1 MKKIFLLA
9 VCLLMAV
16 TTQAQEPNTL
26 IVHLKDGTTV
36 PYNVEDIDYLTFDTD
51 GTPQEG
57 ELPSILDGKVYALSL
72 PTLTVGVDD
81 PVVYQIMA
89 NGQQVAE
96 VCLEYV
102 RQEGVVDE
110 QMLVAY
116 PIGDD
121 GKANLTKG
129 YTLKDGGSLVWNL
142 STNTCTYTAGSGTG
156 VPSTL
161 YLDNGNFATST
172 TASNVISTTAKQY
185 ILKDVRG
192 FEEIE
197 YSIVKIG
204 TQYWM
209 GENLRA
215 AKLTNGADIAYY
227 KSTQG
232 DSWKNTT
239 SPACH
244 IAADDEEYTLP
255 TWGRMYNGYAVTSGK
270 LAPEGWAITKR
281 ADWSALKTYLGSTPS
296 AKVRSAYEW
305 NETPGNGNNLSGLNV
320 PPGGIFM
327 PAADG
332 DTDRYMWSRA
342 TYWTDDQLSDPTF
355 GTPGLGV
362 VNIYTSFSMDGS
374 DGPMVHGYQYGHY
387 IRCIRK

>member
-9 VCLLMAV
+9 VSLLMAV

-26 IVHLKDGTTV
+26 TVHLKDGTTV

-81 PVVYQIMA
+81 PVVYQIMT

-161 YLDNGNFATST
+161 YLDNGNFTTST
-172 TASNVISTTAKQY
+172 TENNVISTTAQQY
-185 ILKDVRG
+185 MLKDVRG
-192 FEEIE
+192 LEEEE

-215 AKLTNGADIAYY
+215 ANLNDGIEITYFS
-227 KSTQG
+227 STQG
-232 DSWKNTT
+232 TNWNNTT
-239 SPACH
+239 APATH
-244 IAADDEEYTLP
+244 IAFDDVEYTLP
-255 TWGRMYNGYAVTSGK
+255 DWGRMYNGYAVLSGK
-270 LAPEGWAITKR
+270 LAPEGWTITMR
-281 ADWSALKTYLGSTPS
+281 SDWQALKNYLGSTPS
-296 AKVRSAYEW
+296 AKVRSKSEW
-305 NETPGNGNNLSGLNV
+305 TGDTPGNGTNLSGLNV
-320 PPGGIFM
+320 VPGGM
-327 PAADG
+327 LLHASDG
-332 DTDRYMWSRA
+332 DIYQGSRA
-342 TYWTDDQLSDPTF
+342 TYWTADQLTDATF
-355 GTPGLGV
+355 GSAGLGAV
-362 VNIYTSFSMDGS
+362 YIYTSITMDGS
-374 DGPMVHGYQYGHY
+374 GSPMVHGYQYGHY

>member
-1 MKKIFLLA
+1 MKKLLLMT

-16 TTQAQEPNTL
+16 ATQAQEPNTL
-26 IVHLKDGTTV
+26 TVHLKDGTTV

-142 STNTCTYTAGSGTG
+142 STNTCTYTAGSGSG
-156 VPSTL
+156 VPASL
-161 YLDNGNFATST
+161 YLDDGNFTTST
-172 TASNVISTTAKQY
+172 TESNVISTTAQQY
-185 ILKDVRG
+185 MLKDVRG
-192 FEEIE
+192 LEEEE

-215 AKLTNGADIAYY
+215 TKLNDGTNITMY
-227 KSTQG
+227 KATQG
-232 DSWKNTT
+232 DQWNSTN
-239 SPACH
+239 SPAYH
-244 IAADDEEYTLP
+244 IFGDGEISDIMTE
-255 TWGRMYNGYAVTSGK
+255 WGCMYNGYTIASGK
-270 LAPEGWAITKR
+270 AAPSGWNVTTMD
-281 ADWSALKTYLGSTPS
+281 DWQTLKTYLAKSQS
-296 AKVRSAYEW
+296 AKVKSKFDW
-305 NETPGNGNNLSGLNV
+305 NDTPGNGNNLSGLNV
-320 PPGGIFM
+320 KPGGIFSYTSM
-327 PAADG
+327 TDDEYQFARAFYWTSTTYDGNKFGAVAIFNSISIYNTDG
-332 DTDRYMWSRA
+332 DPLFQN
-342 TYWTDDQLSDPTF
+342 TYER
-355 GTPGLGV
+355 
-362 VNIYTSFSMDGS
+362 
-374 DGPMVHGYQYGHY
+374 GYY

>member
-1 MKKIFLLA
+1 MKKIFLML
-9 VCLLMAV
+9 VCLSMAV
-16 TTQAQEPNTL
+16 AIQAQDPTTFT
-26 IVHLKDGTTV
+26 VHLKNGTTV
-36 PYNVEDIDYLTFDTD
+36 PYNVDDIDYLTFDTD
-51 GTPQEG
+51 GSSQGDT
-57 ELPSILDGKVYALSL
+57 PSILKGKKYALCL
-72 PTLTVGVDD
+72 PAITVGEDD
-81 PVVYQIMA
+81 PVVYQVMA

-96 VCLEYV
+96 ICLEYV

-116 PIGDD
+116 PIGNN
-121 GKANLTKG
+121 GKADLTKG

-161 YLDNGNFATST
+161 YLDNGSFVTST

-215 AKLTNGADIAYY
+215 ANLTDGIEITYY
-227 KSTQG
+227 SSTQG
-232 DSWKNTT
+232 TNWNNTT
-239 SPACH
+239 APANH
-244 IAADDEEYTLP
+244 IAFDDEEYTLP
-255 TWGRMYNGYAVTSGK
+255 DWGRMYNGYAVLSGK
-270 LAPEGWAITKR
+270 LAPEGWKITMR
-281 ADWSALKTYLGSTPS
+281 SDWQALKDYL
-296 AKVRSAYEW
+296 AKGQSGKVKSEAEW
-305 NETPGNGNNLSGLNV
+305 YDTPGNGNNLSGLNV
-320 PPGGIFM
+320 YPGGM
-327 PAADG
+327 LLHASDG
-332 DTDRYMWSRA
+332 DIYQGSRA
-342 TYWTDDQLSDPTF
+342 TYWTADQLTDATF
-355 GTPGLGV
+355 GTPGLGSV
-362 VNIYTSFSMDGS
+362 TIYNSIMLESGGAPLCHS
-374 DGPMVHGYQYGHY
+374 YQYGHY

>member
-1 MKKIFLLA
+1 MKKLLLMT

-26 IVHLKDGTTV
+26 TVHLKDGTTV

-51 GTPQEG
+51 DTPQEG

-142 STNTCTYTAGSGTG
+142 STNTCTYTAGSGSG
-156 VPSTL
+156 VPASL
-161 YLDNGNFATST
+161 YLDDGNFTTST
-172 TASNVISTTAKQY
+172 TESNVISTTAQQY
-185 ILKDVRG
+185 MLKDVRG
-192 FEEIE
+192 LEEEE

-215 AKLTNGADIAYY
+215 ANLTDGTIITYF
-227 KSTQG
+227 KSSQG
-232 DSWKNTT
+232 QNWNSATG
-239 SPACH
+239 PANH

-255 TWGRMYNGYAVTSGK
+255 TWGRMYNGYAVLSGK
-270 LAPEGWAITKR
+270 LAPQGWTITMR
-281 ADWSALKTYLGSTPS
+281 DDWATLKSYLGSTPS
-296 AKVRSAYEW
+296 AKVRSVYEW
-305 NETPGNGNNLSGLNV
+305 NATPGNGTNLSGLNV
-320 PPGGIFM
+320 PPGGLFLY
-327 PAADG
+327 ASDG
-332 DTDRYMWSRA
+332 DSDRYLWSRA
-342 TYWTDDQLSDPTF
+342 VYWTGDQLTDATF
-355 GTPGLGV
+355 GSSGLGV
-362 VNIYTSFSMDGS
+362 VTVYTSLAMDGS
-374 DGPMVHGYQYGHY
+374 DGPTVHGYQYGHY

>member
-1 MKKIFLLA
+1 MKKLLLMT

-26 IVHLKDGTTV
+26 TVHLKDGTTV

-51 GTPQEG
+51 DTPQEG

-72 PTLTVGVDD
+72 PSLTVGEDD

-129 YTLKDGGSLVWNL
+129 YTLKDGGKLVWNL

-161 YLDNGNFATST
+161 YLDNGSFVTST

-185 ILKDVRG
+185 ILKR
-192 FEEIE
+192 F
-197 YSIVKIG
+197 
-204 TQYWM
+204 
-209 GENLRA
+209 
-215 AKLTNGADIAYY
+215 
-227 KSTQG
+227 
-232 DSWKNTT
+232 
-239 SPACH
+239 
-244 IAADDEEYTLP
+244 
-255 TWGRMYNGYAVTSGK
+255 
-270 LAPEGWAITKR
+270 
-281 ADWSALKTYLGSTPS
+281 
-296 AKVRSAYEW
+296 
-305 NETPGNGNNLSGLNV
+305 
-320 PPGGIFM
+320 
-327 PAADG
+327 
-332 DTDRYMWSRA
+332 
-342 TYWTDDQLSDPTF
+342 
-355 GTPGLGV
+355 
-362 VNIYTSFSMDGS
+362 
-374 DGPMVHGYQYGHY
+374 
-387 IRCIRK
+387 

>member
-1 MKKIFLLA
+1 MKKLLLMT

-16 TTQAQEPNTL
+16 ATQAQEPNTL
-26 IVHLKDGTTV
+26 TVHLKDGTTV

-129 YTLKDGGSLVWNL
+129 YTLKDGGSLVWNF
-142 STNTCTYTAGSGTG
+142 STNTCTYTAGSGSG
-156 VPSTL
+156 VPASL
-161 YLDNGNFATST
+161 YLDDGNFTTST
-172 TASNVISTTAKQY
+172 TESNVISTTAQQY
-185 ILKDVRG
+185 MLKDLRG
-192 FEEIE
+192 LEEEE

-215 AKLTNGADIAYY
+215 ANLIDGTIITYI
-227 KSTQG
+227 KSSQG
-232 DSWKNTT
+232 QTWNSATG
-239 SPACH
+239 PANH

-255 TWGRMYNGYAVTSGK
+255 TWGRMYNGYAVLSGK
-270 LAPEGWAITKR
+270 LAPQGWTITMR
-281 ADWSALKTYLGSTPS
+281 DDWATLKTYLGSTPS
-296 AKVRSAYEW
+296 AKVRSAYDW
-305 NETPGNGNNLSGLNV
+305 NATPGNGTNLSGLNV
-320 PPGGIFM
+320 PPGGLFLY
-327 PAADG
+327 ASDG
-332 DTDRYMWSRA
+332 DSDRYLWSRA
-342 TYWTDDQLSDPTF
+342 VYWTGDQLTDATF
-355 GTPGLGV
+355 GSPGLGV
-362 VNIYTSFSMDGS
+362 VTVYNSLTMDGS
-374 DGPMVHGYQYGHY
+374 DGPTVHGYQYGHY